1 MTKINKDY
9 IKFTKQMKRDYTIL
23 IPNMLPIH
31 FNMVIRVMESY
42 GYKAK
47 MLENEGHSVVENG
60 LRYVHND
67 TCYPAILVIGQF
79 IDALKSGQYDTHKVA
94 LMLFQTGGGCR
105 ASNYVSLLRKALVK
119 AGFGY
124 VPVVSFSLTGL
135 EKHPGF
141 KLTIPFLHK
150 LMYAVTCGDLLMSLY
165 NQCRTTE
172 INRGQS
178 RRLLDRWTE
187 RVASEMRTA
196 GPLRYSKIK
205 ECYRRIVKD
214 FAELPRRDEKPVRV
228 GIVGEIYVK
237 FSSLGNNGLEQF
249 LVDEGAQ
256 VCVPGFLDFCFYCIY
271 NSIIDKKLYDRTRMP
286 LFIYKFAFN
295 FAKKKQ
301 QDMIDAVVQNSSFE
315 PMTPIEHTI
324 SLCRGYI
331 NLGVKMG
338 EGWLLTAEMLELYDS
353 GTKNI
358 ICTQPFGCLPN
369 HICGKG
375 MMRPLKEQKPDINIV
390 AVDYDAGATKVNQI
404 NRIKLML
411 ANAKEQQ
418 KASADS
424 HAGSGQQS
432 EKSTDKEAVLV

>member
-1 MTKINKDY
+1 MTAINKDY
-9 IKFTKQMKRDYTIL
+9 LKFTRQMKKEYTIL

-31 FNMVIRVMESY
+31 FNMIIRVMESY
-42 GYKAK
+42 GYRAQ
-47 MLENEGHSVVENG
+47 MLENEGHSVVEAG
-60 LRYVHND
+60 LKYVHND

-79 IDALKSGQYDTHKVA
+79 IDALKSGKYDTHKVA

-105 ASNYVSLLRKALVK
+105 ASNYVSLLRKALIK
-119 AGFGY
+119 AGFEY
-124 VPVVSFSLTGL
+124 VPVVSFSLAGL

-141 KLTIPFLHK
+141 RLTLPFLHK
-150 LMYAVTCGDLLMSLY
+150 MMYAVTCGDLLMSLY

-178 RRLLDRWTE
+178 KKLLEMWTE
-187 RVASEMRTA
+187 RVADGMRSK
-196 GPLRYSKIK
+196 GPLRYSMIK
-205 ECYRRIVKD
+205 EYYRRIVRD
-214 FAELPRRDEKPVRV
+214 FDDIPRRDETPVRV

-237 FSSLGNNGLEQF
+237 FSSLGNNNLEQF

-271 NSIIDKKLYDRTRMP
+271 NSIVDKKLYGRTRVP
-286 LFIYKFAFN
+286 SFAYNFAFS

-301 QDMIDAVVQNSSFE
+301 RDMIDAIRDNSSFE
-315 PMTPIEHTI
+315 PMTPIERTI
-324 SLCRGYI
+324 SLCDGYI

-375 MMRPLKEQKPDINIV
+375 MMRPLKDSRPDINIV

-411 ANAKEQQ
+411 ANAREQQ
-418 KASADS
+418 NEKAA
-424 HAGSGQQS
+424 
-432 EKSTDKEAVLV
+432 EREAALV

>member
-1 MTKINKDY
+1 
-9 IKFTKQMKRDYTIL
+9 MKRDYTIL

-205 ECYRRIVKD
+205 RV
-214 FAELPRRDEKPVRV
+214 LP
-228 GIVGEIYVK
+228 
-237 FSSLGNNGLEQF
+237 
-249 LVDEGAQ
+249 
-256 VCVPGFLDFCFYCIY
+256 
-271 NSIIDKKLYDRTRMP
+271 
-286 LFIYKFAFN
+286 
-295 FAKKKQ
+295 
-301 QDMIDAVVQNSSFE
+301 QDCKR
-315 PMTPIEHTI
+315 
-324 SLCRGYI
+324 LCRA
-331 NLGVKMG
+331 
-338 EGWLLTAEMLELYDS
+338 AE
-353 GTKNI
+353 T
-358 ICTQPFGCLPN
+358 
-369 HICGKG
+369 
-375 MMRPLKEQKPDINIV
+375 
-390 AVDYDAGATKVNQI
+390 
-404 NRIKLML
+404 
-411 ANAKEQQ
+411 
-418 KASADS
+418 
-424 HAGSGQQS
+424 
-432 EKSTDKEAVLV
+432 

>member
-1 MTKINKDY
+1 MTKINRDY

-47 MLENEGHSVVENG
+47 MLNNEGHCVVENG
-60 LRYVHND
+60 LKYVHND

-79 IDALKSGQYDTHKVA
+79 IDALKSGEYDTRKVA

-105 ASNYVSLLRKALVK
+105 ASNYVSLLRKALIK

-124 VPVVSFSLTGL
+124 VPVVSFSLTGI

-178 RRLLDRWTE
+178 RALLDRWTE
-187 RVASEMRTA
+187 RVAHKMRTA

-205 ECYRRIVKD
+205 ECYREIVKD
-214 FAELPRRDEKPVRV
+214 FAQLPRRDEKPVRV
-228 GIVGEIYVK
+228 GIVGEICVK

-271 NSIIDKKLYDRTRMP
+271 NSIMDKKLYNRIRLP

-301 QDMIDAVVQNSSFE
+301 RDMIDAVVQNSSFE

-324 SLCRGYI
+324 SLCQGYI

-411 ANAKEQQ
+411 ANAKEQLN
-418 KASADS
+418 
-424 HAGSGQQS
+424 GQEKNRTVQS
-432 EKSTDKEAVLV
+432 EKSADKEAVLI

>member
-1 MTKINKDY
+1 
-9 IKFTKQMKRDYTIL
+9 MKRDYTIL

-47 MLENEGHSVVENG
+47 MLTNEGHRVVENG
-60 LRYVHND
+60 LKYVHND

-79 IDALKSGQYDTHKVA
+79 IDALKSGEYDTRKVA

-105 ASNYVSLLRKALVK
+105 ASNYVSLLRKALRK

-124 VPVVSFSLTGL
+124 VPVVSFSLTGI

-141 KLTIPFLHK
+141 KLTVPFLHK

-178 RRLLDRWTE
+178 RALLDRWTE
-187 RVASEMRTA
+187 RVAHKMRTK

-205 ECYRRIVKD
+205 ECYREIVKD
-214 FAELPRRDEKPVRV
+214 FAQLPRRDEKPVRV

-271 NSIIDKKLYDRTRMP
+271 NSITDKKLYDRTRMP

-301 QDMIDAVVQNSSFE
+301 RDMIDAVAQNSSFE

-324 SLCRGYI
+324 SLCQGYI

-411 ANAKEQQ
+411 ANAKEQLN
-418 KASADS
+418 
-424 HAGSGQQS
+424 GQSETRTVQN
-432 EKSTDKEAVLV
+432 EKSTDKEAVLI

>member
-1 MTKINKDY
+1 MIRINKDY
-9 IKFTKQMKRDYTIL
+9 IKFTKQMKKDYTIL

-31 FNMVIRVMESY
+31 FNMIIRVLESY

-47 MLENEGHSVVENG
+47 MLENEGHAVVESG
-60 LRYVHND
+60 LKYVHND

-79 IDALKSGQYDTHKVA
+79 IDALKSGSYDTHKVA

-105 ASNYVSLLRKALVK
+105 ASNYVSLLRKALIK
-119 AGFGY
+119 AGYGY

-141 KLTIPFLHK
+141 KLTVPLLHK

-165 NQCRTTE
+165 NQCRTAE

-178 RRLLDRWTE
+178 RALLEAWTE
-187 RVASEMRTA
+187 KIAGGMRTV

-205 ECYRRIVKD
+205 EYYVQIVRD
-214 FAELPRRDEKPVRV
+214 FDSIPRRDETPVKV

-271 NSIIDKKLYDRTRMP
+271 NSIIDKKLYAGTRLPMS
-286 LFIYKFAFN
+286 IYRFAFN

-301 QDMIDAVVQNSSFE
+301 QDMIDAIKENSEFE
-315 PMTPIEHTI
+315 PMTPIERTI
-324 SLCRGYI
+324 SLCEGYI

-375 MMRPLKEQKPDINIV
+375 MMRPLKDKKPDINIV
-390 AVDYDAGATKVNQI
+390 AVDYDAGATKINQI

-411 ANAKEQQ
+411 ANAREQEI
-418 KASADS
+418 K
-424 HAGSGQQS
+424 QS
-432 EKSTDKEAVLV
+432 PEREPALV

>member
-1 MTKINKDY
+1 MIRINKEY
-9 IKFTKQMKRDYTIL
+9 IKFTKKMKKEYTIL

-31 FNMVIRVMESY
+31 FNMVIRVLESY
-42 GYKAK
+42 GYKAQ
-47 MLENEGHSVVENG
+47 MLENEGHAVVESG
-60 LRYVHND
+60 LKYVHND

-79 IDALKSGQYDTHKVA
+79 IDALKSGRYDTHKVA

-105 ASNYVSLLRKALVK
+105 ASNYVSLLRKALIK
-119 AGFGY
+119 AGYGY

-141 KLTIPFLHK
+141 KLTIPLLHK
-150 LMYAVTCGDLLMSLY
+150 LMYAVTCGDLLMFLY

-172 INRGQS
+172 KVKGQS
-178 RRLLDRWTE
+178 RALLDAWTE
-187 RVASEMRTA
+187 KIAAGMRTV
-196 GPLRYSKIK
+196 GPLRYEKIK
-205 ECYRRIVKD
+205 EYYRQIVLD
-214 FAELPRRDEKPVRV
+214 FDKIPRHDTKPIKV

-271 NSIIDKKLYDRTRMP
+271 NSIIDKKLYNMTKMP
-286 LFIYKFAFN
+286 LFIYKFAFD

-301 QDMIDAVVQNSSFE
+301 RDMIDAVTQNSSFE
-315 PMTPIEHTI
+315 PMTPIERTI
-324 SLCRGYI
+324 SMCDGYI

-338 EGWLLTAEMLELYDS
+338 EGWLLTAEMLELYHS

-375 MMRPLKEQKPDINIV
+375 MIRPLKESLPDINIV

-411 ANAKEQQ
+411 SNAKELQRSQ
-418 KASADS
+418 DELK
-424 HAGSGQQS
+424 QP
-432 EKSTDKEAVLV
+432 VLV